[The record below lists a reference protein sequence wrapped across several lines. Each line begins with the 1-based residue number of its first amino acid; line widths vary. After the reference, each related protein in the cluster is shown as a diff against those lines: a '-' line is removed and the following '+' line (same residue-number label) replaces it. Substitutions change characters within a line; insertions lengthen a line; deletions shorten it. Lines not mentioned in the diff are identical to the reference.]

1 MSRHVS
7 MCPSNN
13 CTSKVSA
20 LMARMD
26 AVKSVTVRSCCLF
39 SLRLYFFFDYL
50 ARGVLGYGLVVIVPC
65 LQVRPLVSHNE
76 EKT

>member
-26 AVKSVTVRSCCLF
+26 AVKSVTVRSCLF
-39 SLRLYFFFDYL
+39 SLRLYFFFDCWPEEC
-50 ARGVLGYGLVVIVPC
+50 LGYGLVVIVPC